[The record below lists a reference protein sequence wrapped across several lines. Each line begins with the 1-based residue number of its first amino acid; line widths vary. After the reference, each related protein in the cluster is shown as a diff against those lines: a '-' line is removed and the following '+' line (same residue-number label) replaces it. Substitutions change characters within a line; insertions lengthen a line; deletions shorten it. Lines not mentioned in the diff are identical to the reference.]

1 MLANSH
7 VHKFL
12 GRDDYLERLGW
23 QVFKIEEKYTS
34 CLKTTPLQS
43 TWLKLTFTSLT
54 PSYGDA

>member
-34 CLKTTPLQS
+34 CLKTKPLKTTS
-43 TWLKLTFTSLT
+43 LKLTFTS
-54 PSYGDA
+54 